1 MKKITIII
9 LVLVALNVKANE
21 EFNKFQQIKTKQVDS
36 LSVVYFDEIKVAQK
50 NYEKA
55 LLKADKK
62 YTDSIKN
69 IEDAEIKLL
78 DKIKIKPNEK

>member
-1 MKKITIII
+1 
-9 LVLVALNVKANE
+9 
-21 EFNKFQQIKTKQVDS
+21 
-36 LSVVYFDEIKVAQK
+36 LSIVYMDEIKVAQK
-50 NYEKA
+50 NYEEA

-62 YTDSIKN
+62 YTDSMKK